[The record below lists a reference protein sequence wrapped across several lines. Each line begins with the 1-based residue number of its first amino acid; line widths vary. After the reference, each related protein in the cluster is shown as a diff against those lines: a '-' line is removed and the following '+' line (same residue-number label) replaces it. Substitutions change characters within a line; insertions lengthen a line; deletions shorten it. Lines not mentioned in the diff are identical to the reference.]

1 MTNDQFIG
9 RLLKRILVLDGAMGT
24 MIMTRNLTEKDFRG
38 ERFGVHPM
46 SLMGCNDVL
55 VLTRPDLVYGIHYE
69 YLEAGADIIS
79 TDTFNSNRLSLA
91 QYALE
96 GYVREICRAGA
107 TIARK
112 AVNDYCIEHG
122 LLKERGP
129 LVAGSVGPSR
139 ISLSAYGKAASIG
152 IGFAE
157 LADAFEEQ
165 VKGLIE
171 GGVDLILLETVFD
184 LINAEAAV
192 KGIEKAFKEMGTRL
206 PIVISFTLTPEGRL
220 RSGQTLKECTEALS
234 NSGAMVF
241 GLNCSIGGKRMA
253 QMVEEIAECSRLFV
267 SVSPNAG
274 MPDEKG
280 YYGETPDRMRDSLRP
295 ILEKRLVNIVGG
307 CCGTTPEHIRLIAE
321 EAKRYAPKI
330 YC

>member
-1 MTNDQFIG
+1 MTDDQFIG
-9 RLLKRILVLDGAMGT
+9 RLLEGILVLDGAMGT

-55 VLTRPDLVYGIHYE
+55 VLTRPDLVYDIHYE

-79 TDTFNSNRLSLA
+79 TDTFNSNRISLA
-91 QYALE
+91 QYALD

-107 TIARK
+107 TVARK
-112 AVNDYCIEHG
+112 AVDDYCIEHG
-122 LLKERGP
+122 LQKERGP
-129 LVAGSVGPSR
+129 LVAGSVGPTR

-152 IGFAE
+152 MGFAE
-157 LADAFEEQ
+157 LADAFAEQ

-192 KGIEKAFKEMGTRL
+192 KGIEKAFKEMGIRL
-206 PIVISFTLTPEGRL
+206 PIVISFTLTPEGRI
-220 RSGQTLKECTEALS
+220 RSGQTIKECTEALS
-234 NSGAMVF
+234 NSGAIVF
-241 GLNCSIGGKRMA
+241 GLNCSIGGKRMV
-253 QMVEEIAECSRLFV
+253 QMVEEMAERSPLFV

-280 YYGETPDRMRDSLRP
+280 YYGETPERMQDSLRP

-307 CCGTTPEHIRLIAE
+307 CCGTTPDHIRLIAE
-321 EAKRYAPKI
+321 EAKRYAPRM
-330 YC
+330 CR